1 MMHST
6 NNDAAS
12 KAQTLIEA
20 LPWFKSAW
28 GSIVVVK
35 YGGAAMTNPD
45 LCAQVASDIVLMKLA
60 GVHPVVVHG
69 GGPEITLFQE
79 RLGYPVEFIDGY
91 RVTTPEVMEI
101 VKMVLVGKVN
111 KDIVNAIN
119 EHGTYAVGISGEDGG
134 LVKGRPLSEKLGR
147 AGEVVAIDTTV
158 VKQLIDDDF
167 IPVIATSGRGI
178 DGESLN
184 INADLVAGKL
194 AEALNADKCIYLT
207 DVNGI
212 YEDFNDPSSLIPVMT
227 PEEAEQF
234 AEQND
239 AAVGGMLPKIKACV
253 EAVKGGVRRA
263 FILNGTLAHSV
274 ILEMYTT
281 AGIGTM
287 ISYESDEG
295 EVD

>member
-1 MMHST
+1 MNSQPLT
-6 NNDAAS
+6 LDLVS

-28 GSIVVVK
+28 GSVVVVK
-35 YGGAAMTNPD
+35 YGGAAMTDAN

-69 GGPEITLFQE
+69 GGPEITAFQE
-79 RLGYPVEFIDGY
+79 RLGYPVKFINGY
-91 RVTTPEVMEI
+91 RATPPEVMDI

-134 LVKGRPLSEKLGR
+134 LVKGRSISDELGR
-147 AGEVVAIDTTV
+147 AGEVVSIDTTV
-158 VKQLIDDDF
+158 VQQLIDDDF
-167 IPVIATSGRGI
+167 IPVIATSGRGL
-178 DGESLN
+178 DGQSLN

-194 AEALNADKCIYLT
+194 AEALQADKCIYLT

-212 YEDFNDPSSLIPVMT
+212 YADFDDPGSLIPVMT
-227 PEEAEQF
+227 PEAAEDF
-234 AEQND
+234 ALNND
-239 AAVGGMLPKIKACV
+239 AAVGGMLPKIRACV

-263 FILNGTLAHSV
+263 FILNGTVAHSV

-287 ISYESDEG
+287 ISYE
-295 EVD
+295 VDDNE

>member
-1 MMHST
+1 MNTHPVTS
-6 NNDAAS
+6 DLVS

-28 GSIVVVK
+28 GSVVVVK
-35 YGGAAMTNPD
+35 YGGAAMTDPK

-69 GGPEITLFQE
+69 GGPEITSFQE
-79 RLGYPVEFIDGY
+79 RLGYPAHFIDGY
-91 RVTTPEVMEI
+91 RVTPPEVMDI

-134 LVKGRPLSEKLGR
+134 LVKGRPISDELGR
-147 AGEVVAIDTTV
+147 AGEVVSIDTTV
-158 VKQLIDDDF
+158 VQQLIDDDF

-178 DGESLN
+178 DGQSLN

-194 AEALNADKCIYLT
+194 AEALCADKCIYLT

-212 YEDFNDPSSLIPVMT
+212 YADFGDPSTLIPVMT
-227 PEEAEQF
+227 PEAAEDF
-234 AEQND
+234 ACYDD
-239 AAVGGMLPKIKACV
+239 AAAGGMLPKIRACV

-263 FILNGTLAHSV
+263 FILNGTIAHSV

-287 ISYESDEG
+287 ISYEVDKDE
-295 EVD
+295 